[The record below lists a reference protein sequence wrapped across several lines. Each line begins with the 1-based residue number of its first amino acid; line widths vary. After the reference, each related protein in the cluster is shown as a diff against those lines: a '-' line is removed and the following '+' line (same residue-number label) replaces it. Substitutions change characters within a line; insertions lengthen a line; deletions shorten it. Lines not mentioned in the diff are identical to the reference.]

1 MHSHLLQLPICAVL
15 LAGLILG
22 SGGPVGNRAAAAGP
36 QQPSQSSQTSP
47 AHAGQWRGVFFNP
60 HVPHAA
66 MAGYPWPVFKPYRD
80 AYRQQI
86 RAALHQ
92 LADETHLNF
101 IALFIPIPFT
111 LAHPPQGPEANQPL
125 AEWADM
131 TYLDHVALFIDD
143 CHAAGL
149 SVELDLADNRW
160 VPYSVDSAQHIGRP
174 GNPVWPVADDTPWD
188 EAATWYREVIEYVES
203 RTQHPERIAM
213 WCMMGNYQL
222 GTAEPCLWNTDA
234 NPAILAH
241 TREFVRSVW
250 PVFRA
255 AGSRPKAAPI
265 MLPIFSNTE
274 YWMRRTPEER
284 LSALSNLKRWIVD
297 ELAQAPD
304 YWLLT
309 AYPYCDPAPDGVYY
323 LRRMVEILGPENAAR
338 VIVTD
343 LKGPGH
349 ELERKESII
358 PAEGHTG
365 SELLAWH
372 FQKCAEYGFA
382 GWWIYS
388 YQDQDAPDQRTG
400 IRHLDGT
407 WKRDLWPLMRDP
419 AAADLQER

>member
-15 LAGLILG
+15 LVGLILG
-22 SGGPVGNRAAAAGP
+22 SGGPVGNRAAAVDP
-36 QQPSQSSQTSP
+36 QQPSQPSQTSP

-101 IALFIPIPFT
+101 IALFIPIPLR
-111 LAHPPQGPEANQPL
+111 LAHPPQGPRRTSRI

-143 CHAAGL
+143 CMRPDCR
-149 SVELDLADNRW
+149 SELDLARQSGGA
-160 VPYSVDSAQHIGRP
+160 VQRRFGAAHRTP
-174 GNPVWPVADDTPWD
+174 GNPVGPVADDTPWTK
-188 EAATWYREVIEYVES
+188 AATWYREVIEYVES
-203 RTQHPERIAM
+203 RTQYPERIAM

-304 YWLLT
+304 YWLL
-309 AYPYCDPAPDGVYY
+309 DGVSL
-323 LRRMVEILGPENAAR
+323 LRSAPTACTTCG
-338 VIVTD
+338 
-343 LKGPGH
+343 
-349 ELERKESII
+349 
-358 PAEGHTG
+358 
-365 SELLAWH
+365 
-372 FQKCAEYGFA
+372 
-382 GWWIYS
+382 GW
-388 YQDQDAPDQRTG
+388 
-400 IRHLDGT
+400 
-407 WKRDLWPLMRDP
+407 
-419 AAADLQER
+419 